1 MIFKCYY
8 VLSSQGSPREPEV
21 QNHLD
26 LPVHISIVRAL
37 YPNLKRIL
45 VSIFFNWRI
54 VIYNIVLVSG
64 VQQSDSVLCI
74 YIFFRFFTHIGY
86 NRILIDFSIYR
97 SMCMSI
103 PSSQFIPQQPICFLC
118 LWLCFCF
125 INKFI
130 CIIFKI
136 RFYM

>member
-45 VSIFFNWRI
+45 VSIFLNWRI

-64 VQQSDSVLCI
+64 VQQSDSVICVL
-74 YIFFRFFTHIGY
+74 IFFQVLFFFFFRVLY
-86 NRILIDFSIYR
+86 PYRLQQNID
-97 SMCMSI
+97 
-103 PSSQFIPQQPICFLC
+103 
-118 LWLCFCF
+118 
-125 INKFI
+125 
-130 CIIFKI
+130 
-136 RFYM
+136 

>member
-1 MIFKCYY
+1 MYS
-8 VLSSQGSPREPEV
+8 VHRAPEV

-45 VSIFFNWRI
+45 VSIFLNWRI

-64 VQQSDSVLCI
+64 VQQSDSVICVL
-74 YIFFRFFTHIGY
+74 IFFQVLFFFFFGFFTHIGY
-86 NRILIDFSIYR
+86 NRILIDFAIYR

-103 PSSQFIPQQPICFLC
+103 PSSQFIPQQPTLS
-118 LWLCFCF
+118 LWLT
-125 INKFI
+125 INLFSVSVAL
-130 CIIFKI
+130 FL
-136 RFYM
+136 FYK